1 MKKGIK
7 IIIYFVGIIVI
18 LAAVFYLSLFY
29 VTNCKK
35 IDCDVSVS
43 PNQNHELTLQ
53 QIGEPDWPFGSVSGR
68 LVLVGNN
75 RKIVQ
80 ADFELRNDGASISDT
95 CWKVTWYEDYVE
107 VILSG
112 EEQGD
117 EKILLYFDGQIE
129 R

>member
-43 PNQNHELTLQ
+43 PNQNYELTLQ

-80 ADFELRNDGASISDT
+80 ADFELRNDGASISDV
-95 CWKVTWYEDYVE
+95 CNA
-107 VILSG
+107 
-112 EEQGD
+112 
-117 EKILLYFDGQIE
+117 
-129 R
+129 

>member
-43 PNQNHELTLQ
+43 PNQNYRV
-53 QIGEPDWPFGSVSGR
+53 DASA
-68 LVLVGNN
+68 N
-75 RKIVQ
+75 RR
-80 ADFELRNDGASISDT
+80 AGLGHLDR
-95 CWKVTWYEDYVE
+95 
-107 VILSG
+107 
-112 EEQGD
+112 
-117 EKILLYFDGQIE
+117 
-129 R
+129 

>member
-43 PNQNHELTLQ
+43 YTH
-53 QIGEPDWPFGSVSGR
+53 
-68 LVLVGNN
+68 
-75 RKIVQ
+75 
-80 ADFELRNDGASISDT
+80 
-95 CWKVTWYEDYVE
+95 
-107 VILSG
+107 
-112 EEQGD
+112 
-117 EKILLYFDGQIE
+117 LL
-129 R
+129 

>member
-29 VTNCKK
+29 VTNYKK

-43 PNQNHELTLQ
+43 PNQNCELTLQ

-80 ADFELRNDGASISDT
+80 ADFELRDDGASISDV
-95 CWKVTWYEDYVE
+95 CNA
-107 VILSG
+107 
-112 EEQGD
+112 
-117 EKILLYFDGQIE
+117 
-129 R
+129 